1 MGNPGTAGRVNSLVN
16 CVYRMVIM
24 VGETTARQP
33 KKFYYEDQGGWD
45 CYTWGRVARHCFVL
59 KDTVEFDGSS
69 AAGN

>member
-1 MGNPGTAGRVNSLVN
+1 
-16 CVYRMVIM
+16 MVIM
-24 VGETTARQP
+24 IGETTARQP

-59 KDTVEFDGSS
+59 KDTAEFDGSS